1 MSFGSPTGQ
10 PPASQKED
18 KPGQALHQNH
28 QPPPTV
34 KTSLFGFKQTI
45 IIQEHQTGLLFR
57 DGQFVSELKPGKH
70 EFLKK
75 LGSELT
81 VKTFDLRE
89 RQMLVQGQELLSADQ
104 VALKVSATVVYRV
117 VDALKLHRAM
127 EYPELLLHT
136 DVQLALRQVI
146 STLSAEEFLQK
157 KSGFANEL
165 KELLDQRFTSAGL
178 KLERAD
184 IRDVML
190 PADLKRAFTEALK
203 SKHEAN
209 AALEKARSETAA
221 LRTLANSAKLM
232 RENPEL
238 LSLRYLQTLGEVG
251 AGTGNT
257 LVLGLTEANL
267 LSVGH
272 SNRRR

>member
-1 MSFGSPTGQ
+1 M
-10 PPASQKED
+10 
-18 KPGQALHQNH
+18 
-28 QPPPTV
+28 

-89 RQMLVQGQELLSADQ
+89 RQMMVQGQELLSADQ

-136 DVQLALRQVI
+136 DVQLALRQVV
-146 STLSAEEFLQK
+146 STLSAEEFLNK
-157 KSGFANEL
+157 KSGFATEL
-165 KELLDQRFTSAGL
+165 KSLLDERFTSAGL

-221 LRTLANSAKLM
+221 LRTLANAAKLM

-257 LVLGLTEANL
+257 LVLGLTEAGKL
-267 LSVGH
+267 ALEPQK
-272 SNRRR
+272 

>member
-1 MSFGSPTGQ
+1 M
-10 PPASQKED
+10 
-18 KPGQALHQNH
+18 
-28 QPPPTV
+28 

-136 DVQLALRQVI
+136 DVQLALRQVV

-157 KSGFANEL
+157 KSGFATEL
-165 KELLDQRFTSAGL
+165 KSLLDQRFTSAGL

-221 LRTLANSAKLM
+221 LRTLANAAKLM

-257 LVLGLTEANL
+257 LVLGLTEASKL
-267 LSVGH
+267 AAPDS
-272 SNRRR
+272 

>member
-1 MSFGSPTGQ
+1 M
-10 PPASQKED
+10 
-18 KPGQALHQNH
+18 
-28 QPPPTV
+28 
-34 KTSLFGFKQTI
+34 KTSLFGFKKTAI
-45 IIQEHQTGLLFR
+45 INEHETGLLFR

-70 EFLKK
+70 EFRNR
-75 LGSELT
+75 SSTELN

-89 RQMLVQGQELLSADQ
+89 RSLQVQGQELLSADQ
-104 VALKVSATVVYRV
+104 VALKVSAVVAYRV
-117 VDALKLHRAM
+117 VDALKLYRAM
-127 EYPELLLHT
+127 EFPEILLYA
-136 DVQLALRQVI
+136 DVQLALRQIVA
-146 STLSAEEFLQK
+146 TLNAEEFLAK
-157 KSGFANEL
+157 KSGFATEL
-165 KELLDQRFTSAGL
+165 KTLLDERFTSAGL

-221 LRTLANSAKLM
+221 LRTLANAAKLM

-257 LVLGLTEANL
+257 LVLGLTEAGKL
-267 LSVGH
+267 AATKA
-272 SNRRR
+272 

>member
-1 MSFGSPTGQ
+1 
-10 PPASQKED
+10 
-18 KPGQALHQNH
+18 
-28 QPPPTV
+28 V

-45 IIQEHQTGLLFR
+45 IIQEHETGLLFR

-70 EFLKK
+70 EFRKK
-75 LGSELT
+75 RGSELS

-89 RQMLVQGQELLSADQ
+89 RQMLAQGQELLSADQ

-127 EYPELLLHT
+127 ENPELLLHT
-136 DVQLALRQVI
+136 DVQLALRQVV

-157 KSGFANEL
+157 KSGFATEL
-165 KELLDQRFTSAGL
+165 KSLLDERFTSAGL

-221 LRTLANSAKLM
+221 LRTLANAAKLM

-257 LVLGLTEANL
+257 LVLGLTEASKL
-267 LSVGH
+267 AAPGS
-272 SNRRR
+272 

>member
-1 MSFGSPTGQ
+1 M
-10 PPASQKED
+10 
-18 KPGQALHQNH
+18 
-28 QPPPTV
+28 
-34 KTSLFGFKQTI
+34 KTSLFGFKQTTT
-45 IIQEHQTGLLFR
+45 IQEHETGLLFR

-70 EFLKK
+70 EFRRKRRT
-75 LGSELT
+75 ELS

-89 RQMLVQGQELLSADQ
+89 RQMTVQGQELLSADQ
-104 VALKVSATVVYRV
+104 VALKVSATVAFRV
-117 VDALKLHRAM
+117 VDALKLHRTM
-127 EYPELLLHT
+127 EYPEVLLYA
-136 DVQLALRQVI
+136 DVQLALRQIV
-146 STLSAEEFLQK
+146 STLSAEEFLNK
-157 KSGFANEL
+157 KSGFAAEL
-165 KELLDQRFTSAGL
+165 KSLLDERFTSAGL

-221 LRTLANSAKLM
+221 LRTLANAAKLM

-251 AGTGNT
+251 AGSGNT
-257 LVLGLTEANL
+257 LVLGLTEAPAL
-267 LSVGH
+267 AA
-272 SNRRR
+272 RP

>member
-1 MSFGSPTGQ
+1 M
-10 PPASQKED
+10 
-18 KPGQALHQNH
+18 
-28 QPPPTV
+28 
-34 KTSLFGFKQTI
+34 KTSLFGFKQTVT
-45 IIQEHQTGLLFR
+45 IQEHETGLLFR

-127 EYPELLLHT
+127 EYPELLLHI
-136 DVQLALRQVI
+136 DVQLALRQVV

-157 KSGFANEL
+157 KSSFTTEL
-165 KELLDQRFTSAGL
+165 KSLLDQRFTNAGL

-209 AALEKARSETAA
+209 AALEKARSEAAA
-221 LRTLANSAKLM
+221 LRTLANAAKLM

-257 LVLGLTEANL
+257 LVLGLTEAAK
-267 LSVGH
+267 LSTL
-272 SNRRR
+272 SIK

>member
-1 MSFGSPTGQ
+1 M
-10 PPASQKED
+10 
-18 KPGQALHQNH
+18 
-28 QPPPTV
+28 
-34 KTSLFGFKQTI
+34 KTSLFGFKKTAI
-45 IIQEHQTGLLFR
+45 INEHETGLLFR
-57 DGQFVSELKPGKH
+57 DGQFVSELKPGRH
-70 EFLKK
+70 EFRNR
-75 LGSELT
+75 SRTELI
-81 VKTFDLRE
+81 VKVFDLRE
-89 RQMLVQGQELLSADQ
+89 RSLQVQGQELLSADQ
-104 VALKVSATVVYRV
+104 VALKVSAVVAYRL

-127 EYPELLLHT
+127 EFPEVLLYA
-136 DVQLALRQVI
+136 DVQLALRQIVA
-146 STLSAEEFLQK
+146 TLSAEEFLAK
-157 KSGFANEL
+157 KSGFATEL
-165 KELLDQRFTSAGL
+165 KSLLDERFTSAGL

-221 LRTLANSAKLM
+221 LRTLANAAKLM

-257 LVLGLTEANL
+257 LVLGLTEAGK
-267 LSVGH
+267 LSAAKT
-272 SNRRR
+272 